1 MSDGFNPYQPQTSD
15 PASALPNGQRP
26 AVATVFGILNLVF
39 GIMGICG
46 TVVSA
51 ASFAVLSSDAFDPE
65 MKARMNMQQF
75 DNPIY
80 FGLLCMQMA
89 MGTILAV
96 VVIISGI
103 GLLKFKPWGRKLANF
118 YAVAS
123 LLLLVIAIA
132 NSVIFQIMPAIQEA
146 NNPGAGPEA
155 VGGAVGGTI
164 GGVLTLCFGTI
175 YPVCILVFLNRRQ
188 FVQQIQASQLAS

>member
-1 MSDGFNPYQPQTSD
+1 MSDGYNPYQPQS
-15 PASALPNGQRP
+15 ASAAGSLPPGQRP
-26 AVATVFGILNLVF
+26 AIATVFGILNLVF

-46 TVVSA
+46 NFASV
-51 ASFAVLSSDAFDPE
+51 ASFAFLTSDAFDPE
-65 MKARMNMQQF
+65 MKAQMNLQQF

-89 MGTILAV
+89 LGTILAIV
-96 VVIISGI
+96 AIISGV
-103 GLLKFKPWGRKLANF
+103 GLLKFRPWGRKLANF

-146 NNPGAGPEA
+146 NNPGAAPEA
-155 VGGAVGGTI
+155 IGGAIGGTVGGFFTF
-164 GGVLTLCFGTI
+164 CFGMI

-188 FVQQIQASQLAS
+188 FVQQIQSQ